1 MNDIKVIEGG
11 LFEDHRGKITHV
23 NDLDMSEIKRFY
35 VIHHDNVDVVRA
47 WHAHQFEKKWFY
59 CLKGSFTVALVKVD
73 NWENPSSDLKPDVFE
88 LSADQS
94 RIVCVPEGYANGL
107 KANEPD
113 SIIIV
118 YSNKI
123 LSEALNDSWRYDKD
137 MWMNW

>member
-11 LFEDHRGKITHV
+11 LFEDHRGKIAHV

-47 WHAHQFEKKWFY
+47 WHAHQFEKNWFY
-59 CLKGSFTVALVKVD
+59 CLKGSFTVALVKED

-94 RIVCVPEGYANGL
+94 RIVCVPKGYANGL

-123 LSEALNDSWRYDKD
+123 ISEALNDSWRYDKD